1 MILEIANDIEEVL
14 KKEGLVGQ
22 RIGSGFCFLDNSR
35 DVQFEYASQEVKDYF
50 SKIEEVIK
58 KVSAQYPA
66 DFGISLRFREDS
78 FSFYVKPIEKL
89 EESGPLPE
97 APACEDQQ
105 QIKEPA
111 DEDIDVDSYKRGW
124 RDCMKEMME
133 KFKSLEDDIKNM

>member
-58 KVSAQYPA
+58 KVSAQYA
-66 DFGISLRFREDS
+66 GFGISLRFREDS
-78 FSFYVKPIEKL
+78 FSFYVKPIEK
-89 EESGPLPE
+89 P
-97 APACEDQQ
+97 
-105 QIKEPA
+105 KEPVDV
-111 DEDIDVDSYKRGW
+111 DEDVDIESYKRGW
-124 RDCMKEMME
+124 KDCMKEMME

>member
-58 KVSAQYPA
+58 KVSAQYA
-66 DFGISLRFREDS
+66 GFGISLRFREDS
-78 FSFYVKPIEKL
+78 FSFYVKPIEK
-89 EESGPLPE
+89 P
-97 APACEDQQ
+97 
-105 QIKEPA
+105 KEPVDV
-111 DEDIDVDSYKRGW
+111 DEDVDIEYYKRGW
-124 RDCMKEMME
+124 KDCMKEMME

>member
-58 KVSAQYPA
+58 KVSAQYA

-78 FSFYVKPIEKL
+78 FSFYVKPIEK
-89 EESGPLPE
+89 P
-97 APACEDQQ
+97 
-105 QIKEPA
+105 KEPV

>member
-58 KVSAQYPA
+58 KVSAQYA
-66 DFGISLRFREDS
+66 GFGISLRFRKDS
-78 FSFYVKPIEKL
+78 FSFYVKPK
-89 EESGPLPE
+89 ESV
-97 APACEDQQ
+97 
-105 QIKEPA
+105 
-111 DEDIDVDSYKRGW
+111 DEDIDIDSYKRGW
-124 RDCMKEMME
+124 KDCMKEMME

>member
-58 KVSAQYPA
+58 KVSAQYA
-66 DFGISLRFREDS
+66 GFGISLRFREDS
-78 FSFYVKPIEKL
+78 FSFYVKPIE
-89 EESGPLPE
+89 
-97 APACEDQQ
+97 
-105 QIKEPA
+105 EPA

>member
-58 KVSAQYPA
+58 KVSAQDSV

-78 FSFYVKPIEKL
+78 FSFYVKPIEKP
-89 EESGPLPE
+89 EESGL
-97 APACEDQQ
+97 
-105 QIKEPA
+105 
-111 DEDIDVDSYKRGW
+111 DIDSYKRGW
-124 RDCMKEMME
+124 KDCMKEMME
-133 KFKSLEDDIKNM
+133 KFKSLEDDIENM

>member
-58 KVSAQYPA
+58 NVSAQYA
-66 DFGISLRFREDS
+66 DVGINLRFREDS
-78 FSFYVKPIEKL
+78 FSFYVKPEKS
-89 EESGPLPE
+89 EESGPN
-97 APACEDQQ
+97 
-105 QIKEPA
+105 
-111 DEDIDVDSYKRGW
+111 EDIDVDSYKRGW
-124 RDCMKEMME
+124 KDCMGEMME